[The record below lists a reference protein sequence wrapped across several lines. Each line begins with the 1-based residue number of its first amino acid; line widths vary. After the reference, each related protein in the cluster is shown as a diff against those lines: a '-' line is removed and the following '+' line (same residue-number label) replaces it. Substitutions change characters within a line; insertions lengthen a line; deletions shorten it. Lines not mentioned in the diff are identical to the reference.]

1 MLLLAVFNTVAP
13 ILFRRLIVLSLCG
26 MLYMSL
32 WGSYFYFNAKFTD
45 SEGEEIKISEAV
57 HHFFT
62 SPLWTDLKQSLHDT
76 WNYAQHHGWY
86 EVWKQLID
94 LSDPHGEQNAYKV
107 RYHRLLKS

>member
-1 MLLLAVFNTVAP
+1 M
-13 ILFRRLIVLSLCG
+13 VLSLCG
-26 MLYMSL
+26 MLYLSL

-45 SEGEEIKISEAV
+45 GEGEEIKLSEAM

-62 SPLWTDLKQSLHDT
+62 SRLWTDLKQSLHDT
-76 WNYAQHHGWY
+76 WSFAQHHGWY

-107 RYHRLLKS
+107 CNHSLLQS